1 MKQSLALRFDR
12 IIKENLPKRSEMIV
26 VLKENPIPTNLFFEK
41 GMGVKSILKK
51 TGRLTDFKGIYCFIE
66 KGKIVYIDESS
77 YVIRRLVRQFKG
89 NSKYQRKLAQIMV
102 DMHKESQPFYTE
114 SNALGAMKKM
124 QIMFMDL
131 PDDLE
136 RQITTLYLQ
145 CQYECT
151 YNHFE

>member
-1 MKQSLALRFDR
+1 MPS
-12 IIKENLPKRSEMIV
+12 
-26 VLKENPIPTNLFFEK
+26 NLFFEK

-51 TGRLTDFKGIYCFIE
+51 TGRLTDFKGIYGFIE
-66 KGKIVYIDESS
+66 GGKIVYIDESS
-77 YVIRRLVRQFKG
+77 YVIRRLVRHFKG

-102 DMHKESQPFYTE
+102 ELHKESQSFYTE
-114 SNALGAMKKM
+114 TNALEAMKKM
-124 QIMFMDL
+124 KIIYIDL

-145 CQYECT
+145 CQFECT